1 MTVLELRIPPLLLVV
16 VAAIAMW
23 LAARLAPSLTIAF
36 PAPRVLAV
44 VLSLAG
50 VFISVAGVMA
60 FRKAHTTVDPTRPEK
75 STSLVASGIYRHTR
89 NPMYVGFLMV
99 LAAWSVY
106 LSNLMA
112 LAALPAFVV
121 YMNRFQI
128 QPEERALQARFG
140 TAFTGYKQAVRR
152 WV

>member
-1 MTVLELRIPPLLLVV
+1 MLLVV

-23 LAARLAPSLTIAF
+23 LAAPCAVSDYRLSGAEGARRCSL
-36 PAPRVLAV
+36 
-44 VLSLAG
+44 LAG

-60 FRKAHTTVDPTRPEK
+60 FRKAHTTVDPTKPEK

-140 TAFTGYKQAVRR
+140 TAFTEYKQAVRR